1 MDRTSLASGALPRRL
16 LFGSSVL
23 VLSLVLAACAQAGAS
38 GSGSASASASASAS
52 ESASAS
58 GYASASGSAS
68 ASESEAAGEAYEITV
83 SDTSAGAA
91 LAGEGGM
98 TLYTFDPDT
107 AGVSTCT
114 GGCADNWPPF
124 TLGSGEEATAGEG
137 VTGTIG
143 TITRDDGSTQVT
155 YNGKP
160 LYYYA
165 ADQNP
170 GDATGDGAGGKWHI
184 ATPTGGAASSGG
196 RDY

>member
-23 VLSLVLAACAQAGAS
+23 ILALVLAACAQAGAS
-38 GSGSASASASASAS
+38 GSASASTSESVAAS
-52 ESASAS
+52 ESAP
-58 GYASASGSAS
+58 ASASAS

-107 AGVSTCT
+107 AGVSTCN

-124 TLGSGEEATAGEG
+124 TLDSGEEATAGDG

-143 TITRDDGSTQVT
+143 TITRDDGTTQVT

-170 GDATGDGAGGKWHI
+170 GDATGDGVGGKWHI